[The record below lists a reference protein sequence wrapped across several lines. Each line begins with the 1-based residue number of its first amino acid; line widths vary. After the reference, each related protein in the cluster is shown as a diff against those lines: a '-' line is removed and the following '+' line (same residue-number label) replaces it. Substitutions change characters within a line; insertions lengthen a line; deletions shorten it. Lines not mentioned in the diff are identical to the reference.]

1 MIKHLSLL
9 ICGFSSF
16 IILSSPV
23 KSESPKGIITVA
35 AAANLNLPL
44 NEISALYK
52 KETGKNVALVF
63 SSSGNLS
70 AQIKNGAPF
79 DLFIAANEGFVDSLI
94 KGNYA
99 DNGSKNIYAIG
110 RAACAFS
117 PKLSKKINKLE
128 DLLSPDVKKIAI
140 ADPSYAPYGQAAKEA
155 LMSSGLWDKLK
166 DKFVY
171 GKDIQH
177 SYTLVKS
184 GNAEAGF
191 IAFASVKPGE
201 VGYFLIDSKLHK
213 PLTQA
218 LCIISSSKNKKEAEL
233 FSNFILGVKGKQ
245 ILKKY
250 GFDFPK

>member
-1 MIKHLSLL
+1 MKKYLSLL
-9 ICGFSSF
+9 FAGFLSLIF
-16 IILSSPV
+16 IHIPA
-23 KSESPKGIITVA
+23 KAKTEKEIITVA

-52 KETGKNVALVF
+52 KETGKTITLVF
-63 SSSGNLS
+63 SSSGNLC

-99 DNGSKNIYAIG
+99 ESGSKKVYAIG

-117 PKLSKKINKLE
+117 LNSPKRIKNLE
-128 DLLSPDVKKIAI
+128 DLLSKDIKKIAI

-155 LMSSGLWDKLK
+155 LTALGLWDKLK

-177 SYTLVKS
+177 SYSLVKS
-184 GNAEAGF
+184 GNTEAGF
-191 IAFASVKPGE
+191 IALASVKPGE

-213 PLTQA
+213 PLSQA
-218 LCIISSSKNKKEAEL
+218 LCIVSSSKNKKETEL
-233 FSNFILGVKGKQ
+233 FSDFILSKKGKH

>member
-9 ICGFSSF
+9 ICGFLSL
-16 IILSSPV
+16 IILPSPV
-23 KSESPKGIITVA
+23 KSESPKGIITIA

-52 KETGKNVALVF
+52 KETGKTVTLVF

-117 PKLSKKINKLE
+117 PKLSKKIKRLE

-140 ADPSYAPYGQAAKEA
+140 ADPSYAPYGHAAKEA
-155 LMSSGLWDKLK
+155 LMSLGLWDKLK

-177 SYTLVKS
+177 SYSLVKS
-184 GNAEAGF
+184 GNTEAGF
-191 IAFASVKPGE
+191 IALASVKPNE

>member
-1 MIKHLSLL
+1 MKYYLSLL
-9 ICGFSSF
+9 FAGLLSF
-16 IILSSPV
+16 VFIHIPA
-23 KSESPKGIITVA
+23 KAKTEKGIITVA

-52 KETGKNVALVF
+52 KETGKTVTLVF

-79 DLFIAANEGFVDSLI
+79 DLFIAANEGFADSLI
-94 KGNYA
+94 KDNYA
-99 DNGSKNIYAIG
+99 DSGSKKVYAIG

-117 PKLSKKINKLE
+117 PKLSKKIKRLE

-155 LMSSGLWDKLK
+155 LISLGLWDNLK

-177 SYTLVKS
+177 SYSLVKS
-184 GNAEAGF
+184 GNTEAGF
-191 IAFASVKPGE
+191 IALASVKPNE

-218 LCIISSSKNKKEAEL
+218 LCIISSSKKKKEAEL
-233 FSNFILGVKGKQ
+233 FSNFIIGIKGKQ